1 MRRSALFPL
10 TALWILAF
18 LPAPLFSQ
26 AVNARL
32 SGVVSDPSN
41 AAIPDVQV
49 TARETKTGVVS
60 KVKTNDLGIYRFET
74 LAPGLYDLQLE
85 KQGFQTVSRPGIQL
99 SVGSVLAIDF
109 KLEVGSVA
117 TAVTVEGGAPLVETT
132 STTLSS
138 YFGERRIEDLPINA
152 SGAARNV
159 YDLITTQ
166 AGTTPSGANAND
178 AVGPHVHGAR
188 AAGSNYQLDGA
199 DDNQRQKANGNQFSV
214 PIPVEAVGEFR
225 VLTNNFNA
233 EYGHNVGFVANAVTK
248 SGTNELHGSLWEF
261 LRNDVL
267 DAKDASAQRTS
278 SPKAALRQNTYGA
291 SVGGPVLKDHMFFF
305 FAWERYRRGSAYT
318 DSVAAPTKEFIDGMP
333 SGFAKD
339 IMQKYYGGFTPVQDF
354 VDFYGSWAV
363 DPVKKTGYSKTER
376 SDPGFPHPQWG
387 TAFYGN
393 SNEIKSNN
401 YVGKIDHVFNGGKDR
416 IFGRYAFFDNP
427 NQTLYG
433 GGIKGNTLDP
443 FLGGQNFILS
453 HTHNIGASMLHEFR
467 FAYNRYVNKVEWPFG
482 QSLGL
487 PQINASNPTYG
498 QQYPSFTVPGFG
510 DPDVT
515 RNWRENTFQW
525 VENFSYIRGRH
536 NMKYGF
542 EFRRNRDGTVG
553 GGGSAPEG
561 VLAFADAIS
570 FSNNIPLQVTLS
582 VDPAASAKDP
592 SGRIVP
598 GTVYRGWRQNEL
610 SWFAQDEFKASRRLT
625 LTFGIRYDY
634 FAVPHNFRPELDSNF
649 YFDAAKI
656 GEGVFRSTSDNTGSL
671 QGHFWAPDKNN
682 FAPRFGFA
690 FDPLANGR
698 WSIRGGVGVAYDRLI
713 NNQFEGIKNNL
724 PSSAILTL
732 RNDWANNKVY
742 VPTVKLPIVDG
753 IAPGTPVSSL
763 PGAAKAVD
771 GNLRT
776 TYYYNAF
783 LGVQHQF
790 ASNFVFEVNTVW
802 NAGHKLGFF
811 DYFNRLPNAHGR
823 TLNQYLS
830 DDVFASNYRSN
841 SLNSHYN
848 AFELKL
854 EKRWSHGL
862 QFQSN
867 YTWAHSLDAFSAVY
881 TGSQG
886 FPGLVDFGNWK
897 LDFGNSDFDIRH
909 RWSST
914 FNWEIPWL
922 KNASPVVR
930 GVLSGWTLNGI
941 FSFSTGT
948 PFSLIEF
955 VDDPNGDG
963 WIADF
968 MSYVGTG
975 KPANGIMSNAPIV
988 KGGVQYL
995 DPAQFTFTGSFS
1007 SAGHPGQNKMY
1018 GNAGRNQIY
1027 GPGSIDNALGLHKNF
1042 RLKERATLQF
1052 RSEFFNPFNHPNLQR
1067 VASFGGAAD
1076 FSLFSDTFGQSYWG
1090 GGRNIQLALKL
1101 QF

>member
-1 MRRSALFPL
+1 MRRVAVFLLLTLYFALHL
-10 TALWILAF
+10 YG
-18 LPAPLFSQ
+18 Q

-32 SGVVSDPSN
+32 SGFVSDPTG
-41 AAIPDVQV
+41 AAIPEVQV
-49 TARETKTGVVS
+49 TAKETKTGVVS
-60 KVKTNDLGIYRFET
+60 KTTTNDLGIYRFET
-74 LAPGLYDLQLE
+74 LPPGLYDLQLE
-85 KQGFQTVSRPGIQL
+85 KQGFQAVVRPGIAL

-109 KLEVGSVA
+109 KLEVGAVA
-117 TAVTVEGGAPLVETT
+117 TAVTVEGGAPLVETS

-138 YFGERRIEDLPINA
+138 FFGERRIEDLPINA
-152 SGAARNV
+152 SGGARNV

-199 DDNQRQKANGNQFSV
+199 NDNQRQKANSAQFSV

-233 EYGHNVGFVANAVTK
+233 EYGSNVGFVANAVTK
-248 SGTNELHGSLWEF
+248 SGTNELHGSAWEF
-261 LRNDVL
+261 LRNDKL
-267 DAKDASAQRTS
+267 DAMDASAQRS
-278 SPKAALRQNTYGA
+278 SATKSALRQNTYGL
-291 SVGGPVLKDHMFFF
+291 SVGGPVLKDRTFFF
-305 FAWERYRRGSAYT
+305 FAWERFRRGSGYT
-318 DSVAAPTKEFIDGMP
+318 DSVAAPTEQFIDGMP
-333 SGFAKD
+333 AGFAKD
-339 IMQKYYGGFTPVQDF
+339 LMQKYYGGFTPVQDF

-363 DPVKKTGYSKTER
+363 DPVKKTGYSLTER
-376 SDPGFPHPQWG
+376 NDPGFPHPQWG
-387 TAFYGN
+387 TAFYRN
-393 SNEIKSNN
+393 SNEVKSNN
-401 YVGKIDHVFNGGKDR
+401 YVGKVDHVFNGGNDR
-416 IFGRYAFFDNP
+416 IFGRYAWFDNP
-427 NQTLYG
+427 NRTEYG

-443 FLGGQNFILS
+443 ILGGQNFVLS
-453 HTHNIGASMLHEFR
+453 HTHNIGASMLNEFR
-467 FAYNRYVNKVEWPFG
+467 ASYNRYVNKAEWPFG

-487 PQINASNPTYG
+487 PQINCSNPSYG
-498 QQYPSFTVPGFG
+498 QQYPCFTVPGFG

-515 RNWRENTFQW
+515 RDWRENTFQF

-570 FSNNIPLQVTLS
+570 FVNNIPLQVTLS
-582 VDPAASAKDP
+582 VDPDASAKDP

-610 SWFAQDEFKASRRLT
+610 FWFAQDEFRVNRRLT

-634 FAVPHNFRPELDSNF
+634 FAVPHNFRPEVDSNF
-649 YFDAAKI
+649 YFDAARI
-656 GEGVFRSTSDNTGSL
+656 GEGVFRYTKDNPGDL
-671 QGHFWAPDKNN
+671 QGKFWRSDRNN
-682 FAPRFGFA
+682 LAPRFGFA
-690 FDPLANGR
+690 LDPFGTGKL
-698 WSIRGGVGVAYDRLI
+698 SLRGGFGVAYDRLI
-713 NNQFEGIKNNL
+713 NNQFEGIKNNM
-724 PSSAILTL
+724 PGAAVLTL
-732 RNDWANNKVY
+732 RNDWANNNVY
-742 VPTVKLPIVDG
+742 VPTVKFPIADSV
-753 IAPGTPVSSL
+753 APGTPVASL
-763 PGAAKAVD
+763 PGTAKAVD
-771 GNLRT
+771 ANLRT

-783 LGVQHQF
+783 FGVQRQF
-790 ASNFVFEVNTVW
+790 SKDLVFEVNTVW

-811 DYFNRLPNAHGR
+811 DYFNRTPKGGGR
-823 TLNQYLS
+823 TLNKYLS

-841 SLNSHYN
+841 SVNSHYN
-848 AFELKL
+848 ALELKV
-854 EKRWSHGL
+854 EKRWSHGF

-909 RWSST
+909 RWSTT

-922 KNASPVVR
+922 KHSNRIVT
-930 GVLSGWTLNGI
+930 GVLGGWTLNGI
-941 FSFSTGT
+941 FTFSTGT
-948 PFSLIEF
+948 PFSLIEL

-968 MSYVGTG
+968 MSYAGQG
-975 KPANGIMSNAPIV
+975 KPANGIMKNPSIV

-995 DPAQFTFTGSFS
+995 DPKAFTFTGSFS
-1007 SAGHPGQNKMY
+1007 LPDNPGQNKMY

-1042 RLKERATLQF
+1042 PIKERANVQF
-1052 RSEFFNPFNHPNLQR
+1052 RAEFFNPFNHPNLQR

-1076 FSLFSDTFGQSYWG
+1076 VSLFSGTFGHSYLG
-1090 GGRNIQLALKL
+1090 GGRNIQLALKVS
-1101 QF
+1101 F